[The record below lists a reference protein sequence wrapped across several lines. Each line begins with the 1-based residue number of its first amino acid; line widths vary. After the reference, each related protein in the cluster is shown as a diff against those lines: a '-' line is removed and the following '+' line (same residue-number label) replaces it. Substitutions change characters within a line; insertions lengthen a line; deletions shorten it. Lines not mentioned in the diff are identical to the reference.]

1 MSHESVRSAAQSGI
15 SELVGVPIHRVL
27 ILGAK
32 VMPTRRLQE
41 TTEEYYI
48 LDIEYALVVDSA
60 ELGAGALENAIESL
74 NTTQLA
80 ASINAD
86 LARSKRSHVKIGV
99 EGIAAPVSVNY
110 LPSATVTS
118 TSTPSTTVTSTST
131 HRGALPPLAGPAIG
145 HTSITIAIVVSV
157 FVFATLVGVCYFGC
171 RGRREQ
177 NSKLAMDNVDWF
189 LDLEEPKSMSISQ
202 STSTALDAYSM
213 RVGALKMCRVLVV

>member
-1 MSHESVRSAAQSGI
+1 
-15 SELVGVPIHRVL
+15 
-27 ILGAK
+27 
-32 VMPTRRLQE
+32 MPTRRLQE

-80 ASINAD
+80 ASINAE
-86 LARSKRSHVKIGV
+86 LARSKRSHVTIGV
-99 EGIAAPVSVNY
+99 EGIAAPVSVNS
-110 LPSATVTS
+110 L
-118 TSTPSTTVTSTST
+118 PSTTVTSTST
-131 HRGALPPLAGPAIG
+131 HSSNQLSVEHLGALPPSAGPAMG
-145 HTSITIAIVVSV
+145 HTSITIAIVVGV

>member
-1 MSHESVRSAAQSGI
+1 MNHESVRSAAQSGI
-15 SELVGVPIHRVL
+15 SELVGVPRHRVL
-27 ILGAK
+27 ILEAM

-99 EGIAAPVSVNY
+99 EGIAAPVSVNS
-110 LPSATVTS
+110 L
-118 TSTPSTTVTSTST
+118 PSTTVTSTST